1 MSITGIKVINQSNNE
16 LPLFETPGSAGL
28 DIRANLSE
36 TLQLAPMQRALVPTG
51 LFIEIPEGMEGQVR
65 PRSGLSIKKG
75 LTVINAPGTIDSDYR
90 GEVMVPLINL
100 SKDNQTIVHGER
112 IAQLVFAKY
121 EKIEWIPSNTLNPS
135 IRGEKGFGSTGVK

>member
-1 MSITGIKVINQSNNE
+1 MSITPIKVINRSDNE
-16 LPLFETPGSAGL
+16 LPSFETPGSAGL

-36 TLQLAPMQRALVPTG
+36 ALELAPLQRALVSTG
-51 LFIEIPEGMEGQVR
+51 LFLEIPEGMECQVR

-90 GEVMVPLINL
+90 GEVMVPIINL
-100 SKDNQTIVHGER
+100 SKENQTIQHGER

-121 EKIEWIPSNTLNPS
+121 EKIEWILSKALNPS
-135 IRGEKGFGSTGVK
+135 TRGEKGFGSTGEK